1 MTNEWPKNNKEKEI
15 SKEKKKEFISA
26 WRDMVLI
33 PEKTILDPKNL
44 EDEEIKK
51 WMYETLMEQIES
63 LCEEWNLVPDENL
76 IKALREEKNSELKSD
91 LEVKYIQ
98 DCHKKID
105 NLIEKFDKSK
115 SARWDSWPKKMKEL
129 GQFSCVGSSLIGL
142 HMLEKAGIENYWGS
156 PVSHAINVVRLSNG
170 EWWYVDFLNGSGSVR
185 KIKPELG
192 EIEGVKVLKIKESM
206 IEYEIIPIYN
216 KEAAAGSVLGNFAA
230 IICEAED
237 DIFPDSKNKKEA
249 QEYIEKNKQ
258 YFSKVDF
265 KKMYQK
271 YFEKQSKIK
280 ETKEMEAERD
290 RIDQIMGFQEGP
302 IREYI
307 ESLSRDQREKYNKE
321 AELNLKG
328 IADFFINGN
337 QDVLSKIGPELK
349 KILELYQ
356 EAFKKVR
363 EDNEDEFVMIIDRL
377 LHKQN

>member
-1 MTNEWPKNNKEKEI
+1 MDITKSFYVEK
-15 SKEKKKEFISA
+15 
-26 WRDMVLI
+26 
-33 PEKTILDPKNL
+33 
-44 EDEEIKK
+44 
-51 WMYETLMEQIES
+51 
-63 LCEEWNLVPDENL
+63 
-76 IKALREEKNSELKSD
+76 
-91 LEVKYIQ
+91 
-98 DCHKKID
+98 
-105 NLIEKFDKSK
+105 
-115 SARWDSWPKKMKEL
+115 
-129 GQFSCVGSSLIGL
+129 
-142 HMLEKAGIENYWGS
+142 
-156 PVSHAINVVRLSNG
+156 
-170 EWWYVDFLNGSGSVR
+170 
-185 KIKPELG
+185 
-192 EIEGVKVLKIKESM
+192 
-206 IEYEIIPIYN
+206 
-216 KEAAAGSVLGNFAA
+216 
-230 IICEAED
+230 
-237 DIFPDSKNKKEA
+237 
-249 QEYIEKNKQ
+249 YIEKNKQ